1 MFKLHSLVKLFF
13 VALGL
18 GLLIFG
24 YHFYTNKDAIREE
37 NYANVTDLN
46 ESYRAD
52 KEIEEALKKL
62 QEGNLEP
69 AEVITHLN
77 PEQVASGFLLSK
89 EAVARM
95 GKKSVA
101 TLGTE
106 VHLPKVI
113 ALTYDGM
120 PNPITAKRLLKVLE
134 ENKTRATFF
143 VEGANAA
150 GHKETIED
158 IDKRG
163 QDLGNYTYVGLAKL
177 DKAPAQN
184 VVKEL
189 CKTQKVLKV
198 TSNQSVEMFKAPRT
212 NYSLDLLKT
221 AKASGLG
228 KAVKTDV
235 FVNISGL
242 MTETDAEAFVKSVP
256 AGSILSI
263 VIGRP
268 IEVIVQKESQINE
281 TPAFDKKPTIKIQEK
296 SNVKKTDV
304 VEATKNLLTA
314 CKKLNVELVPV
325 KNMRA
330 VKLAE
335 PAPQPGVGK

>member
-18 GLLIFG
+18 GLLIFC
-24 YHFYTNKDAIREE
+24 YHFYTNKDEIREE

-46 ESYRAD
+46 DSYKAD

-62 QEGNLEP
+62 QEGNIEP

-89 EAVARM
+89 DAVMRM
-95 GKKSVA
+95 GNKTA
-101 TLGTE
+101 DNLGSE
-106 VHLPKVI
+106 VELPKVI

-120 PNPITAKRLLKVLE
+120 PNPITTKRLLRVLE
-134 ENKTRATFF
+134 ESKTHATFF

-150 GHKETIED
+150 NHKEAIED

-163 QDLGNYTYVGLAKL
+163 HDLGNYTYVGLAKL
-177 DKAPAQN
+177 DKAPAKN

-198 TSNQSVEMFKAPRT
+198 TSNQSVDMFKAART
-212 NYSLDLLKT
+212 GYSLELLKT
-221 AKASGLG
+221 AKVCGLN

-242 MTETDAEAFVKSVP
+242 MTEADAEAFVKSVP
-256 AGSILSI
+256 AGSIVSI

-268 IEVIVQKESQINE
+268 IEIIEQKESQINE
-281 TPAFDKKPTIKIQEK
+281 RPAFDKKPTVKIKQQT
-296 SNVKKTDV
+296 NTKKTDV
-304 VEATKNLLTA
+304 VEATKNLLAA
-314 CKKLNVELVPV
+314 CKKVNVELVPV
-325 KNMRA
+325 KNMRS
-330 VKLAE
+330 VKMA
-335 PAPQPGVGK
+335 QPEQQNPVAN

>member
-18 GLLIFG
+18 GILIFA
-24 YHFYTNKDAIREE
+24 YHFYTNKDEIREE

-46 ESYRAD
+46 ESYKAD

-89 EAVARM
+89 EAVMRM
-95 GKKSVA
+95 GEKTVDS
-101 TLGTE
+101 LGTG

-120 PNPITAKRLLKVLE
+120 PNPITTKRLLKVLE

-150 GHKETIED
+150 QHKETVED

-163 QDLGNYTYVGLAKL
+163 QDLGNYTYIGLAKL
-177 DKAPAQN
+177 DKAPTKN

-198 TSNQSVEMFKAPRT
+198 TSNQSVDIFKAART
-212 NYSLDLLKT
+212 SYSWDLLKA
-221 AKASGLG
+221 AKACGLG

-235 FVNISGL
+235 FVNISDL
-242 MTETDAEAFVKSVP
+242 MTEEDAEAFVKSMP
-256 AGSILSI
+256 AGGIISI
-263 VIGRP
+263 VVGKP

-281 TPAFDKKPTIKIQEK
+281 RPAFDKRPTVKIKEH
-296 SNVKKTDV
+296 SNTKKTDI
-304 VEATKNLLTA
+304 VEATKNLLVA
-314 CKKLNVELVPV
+314 CKKLNVEMVPV

-335 PAPQPGVGK
+335 PQPHVVGK